1 MTQEKKENIS
11 GTYVQLLT
19 ETEFKITLNF
29 QVISFINLTVKQL

>member
-11 GTYVQLLT
+11 GTYVQLPT
-19 ETEFKITLNF
+19 ETEFKMNLNF